1 MTAAGVL
8 RLFRT
13 KPQQAIG
20 ADGRMALA
28 DHLREL
34 RARLLIITLLLT
46 VGIIVAWFFYDPLF
60 NLLLDPY
67 EAARRRLA
75 EKGVRSEPVVNGVA
89 TSLLLRLK
97 ISALAAVVATSPFW
111 LYQIW
116 GFIVPGLHPH
126 EKKWTKLFAVVAGPL
141 FVAGVAVAY
150 YVLPKGMEVLI
161 GFTPGN
167 LTSLIDFGD
176 YFRFLTRMMLVF
188 GIAFE
193 IPLFVVMLNL
203 AGVLSGT
210 HARGLPALDRPRHVR
225 LRRGRH
231 PVDRPVLDDHA
242 RHPDDRAVPAL
253 GGHRPGRRPASRRPG
268 RQLRRHRRRRGVA
281 AGAGRGRR
289 TPSGAGRGRLV
300 TAAPEVSAVDPF
312 DLPDWLGTDE
322 VTWTARTSVHGGPP
336 GRGRADRRRRRRSAA
351 TCSAPTRPSRCP
363 CSTTSG
369 AGRRTRRGPSGRCCS
384 WSTTAG

>member
-13 KPQQAIG
+13 TPQHPVG
-20 ADGRMALA
+20 EDGRMALS

-34 RARLLIITLLLT
+34 RARLLLVTVVLT
-46 VGIIVAWFFYDPLF
+46 VGIVVAWFFYDQLF

-75 EKGVRSEPVVNGVA
+75 DKGVKSEPVVSGVA

-126 EKKWTKLFAVVAGPL
+126 ERRWTKLFAVVAGPL
-141 FVAGVAVAY
+141 FVAGVGVAY

-167 LTSLIDFGD
+167 ITSLIDFSD

-203 AGVLSGT
+203 AGVVSG
-210 HARGLPALDRPRHVR
+210 R
-225 LRRGRH
+225 
-231 PVDRPVLDDHA
+231 
-242 RHPDDRAVPAL
+242 AL
-253 GGHRPGRRPASRRPG
+253 GAYRPWIVVGTFIFAA
-268 RQLRRHRRRRGVA
+268 VA
-281 AGAGRGRR
+281 
-289 TPSGAGRGRLV
+289 TPS
-300 TAAPEVSAVDPF
+300 TDPF
-312 DLPDWLGTDE
+312 SMIMLAIPMTVLFLVSE
-322 VTWTARTSVHGGPP
+322 AIARVV
-336 GRGRADRRRRRRSAA
+336 DRRRARRAASGLAGVPDDVASPLEPQRDDVRRS
-351 TCSAPTRPSRCP
+351 SLDEDD
-363 CSTTSG
+363 
-369 AGRRTRRGPSGRCCS
+369 
-384 WSTTAG
+384 W

>member
-13 KPQQAIG
+13 TPQHPVG
-20 ADGRMALA
+20 EDGRMALS

-34 RARLLIITLLLT
+34 RARLLLVTVVLT
-46 VGIIVAWFFYDPLF
+46 VGIVVAWFFYDQLF

-75 EKGVRSEPVVNGVA
+75 EEGVKSEPVVSGVA

-126 EKKWTKLFAVVAGPL
+126 ERRWTKLFAVVAGPL
-141 FVAGVAVAY
+141 FVAGVGVAY

-167 LTSLIDFGD
+167 ITSLIDFSD

-203 AGVLSGT
+203 AGVLSG
-210 HARGLPALDRPRHVR
+210 R
-225 LRRGRH
+225 
-231 PVDRPVLDDHA
+231 
-242 RHPDDRAVPAL
+242 AL
-253 GGHRPGRRPASRRPG
+253 GAYRPWIVVGTFIFAA
-268 RQLRRHRRRRGVA
+268 VA
-281 AGAGRGRR
+281 
-289 TPSGAGRGRLV
+289 TPS
-300 TAAPEVSAVDPF
+300 TDPF
-312 DLPDWLGTDE
+312 SMIMLAIPMTVLFLVSE
-322 VTWTARTSVHGGPP
+322 AIARVV
-336 GRGRADRRRRRRSAA
+336 DRRRARRAASGLAGVPDDVASPLEPQRDDVRRSDLD
-351 TCSAPTRPSRCP
+351 
-363 CSTTSG
+363 G
-369 AGRRTRRGPSGRCCS
+369 DD
-384 WSTTAG
+384 W